1 MASPSFPEPPTRIP
15 PTPLDEVDR
24 RVERLAARKDAW
36 VATDIPARIR
46 YLRSVIDGVSE
57 VAKGWVAD
65 GSLNKGFSPDHVLA
79 GEEWLAGPVT
89 TIRNARLYM
98 DALAQGGRPKVPAI
112 ERRADG
118 RVVAKVFPAD
128 LRDRLMFAGLSGEV
142 WMMPGKEADQGA
154 IYRSNTSREG
164 KVGLVLGA
172 GNVGSIAPMDALYK
186 LFVDNE
192 VVVVKM
198 NPVNAHVGPY
208 LERAFRSL
216 IDDGFMAVVYGG
228 AEVGAHLANHPQI
241 DTLHVTG
248 SDRTYDA
255 IVWGADPSE
264 AARRKAANEPLNR
277 RPFTA
282 ELGCVTPVLVVPGDW
297 SASDLDYQARNIVG
311 MVTQNASFNCNAA
324 KVMVLDASWPLRER
338 FIERVQHHMSVA
350 APRKAYYPGARDR
363 WQRFIDSYPQAKVLG
378 QDGEGIVPWT
388 YIPSVPPVQGEYA
401 LNNEAF
407 CGVLAETS
415 IEGGGPQDFMERATR
430 FANEQCWGTLS
441 CMIIAD
447 NAAQR
452 KHAEAFDAMVRD
464 LRYGGIAINCWAG
477 LIYGLVVTT
486 WGAFPG
492 HPPHDIRSGA
502 GVVHNSYLFDHP
514 ERSVLRAPFRM
525 NPTPVWFSDHKN
537 LRALGEAML
546 GMEGSPSWTGLIKV
560 AARALPG

>member
-1 MASPSFPEPPTRIP
+1 MSSPSFPEPPTQIP
-15 PTPLDEVDR
+15 PTSAEEVER
-24 RVERLAARKDAW
+24 IVERLASRKAAW
-36 VATDIPARIR
+36 VATDIPKRIE
-46 YLRSVIDGVSE
+46 YLRSVIEGVAT
-57 VAKGWVAD
+57 VARDWVAD
-65 GSLNKGFSPDHVLA
+65 GSRNKGFSPDDVLA

-89 TIRNARLYM
+89 TIRNARLFM
-98 DALAQGGRPKVPAI
+98 EALAANGQPKVPHI
-112 ERRADG
+112 ERGPDG
-118 RVVAKVFPAD
+118 RLIAKVFPAD
-128 LRDRLMFAGLSGEV
+128 LRDRLMFAGLSGEI
-142 WMMPGKEADQGA
+142 WLEPGKEATQGA
-154 IYRSNTSREG
+154 IYREKNKGEG

-172 GNVGSIAPMDALYK
+172 GNVGSIAPMDALTK
-186 LFVDNE
+186 LFAENE
-192 VVVVKM
+192 VVIVKM
-198 NPVNAHVGPY
+198 NPVNAHVGPH
-208 LERAFRSL
+208 LERAFKAL
-216 IDDGFMAVVYGG
+216 IDDGFMAIVYGG
-228 AEVGAHLANHPQI
+228 ADVGAQLANHPKV

-248 SDRTYDA
+248 SDKTYDA
-255 IVWGADPSE
+255 IVWGRDPAE
-264 AARRKAANEPLNR
+264 AARRKAANEPLNT

-297 SASDLDYQARNIVG
+297 SSSDLDFHARNIVG

-363 WQRFIDSYPQAKVLG
+363 WQRFIDNYPQSKVLG

-415 IEGGGPQDFMERATR
+415 IEGGGPAGFMEKATR

-441 CMIIAD
+441 IMVIAD
-447 NAAQR
+447 NEAQR
-452 KHAEAFDAMVRD
+452 KHEDAFNAMIRD

-492 HPPHDIRSGA
+492 HPPTDIRSGA
-502 GVVHNSYLFDHP
+502 GTVHNSYLLDHP

-525 NPTPVWFSDHKN
+525 NPTPVWFADHKN

-546 GMEGSPSWTGLIKV
+546 GMERSPSWMGLIKV
-560 AARALPG
+560 ATRALPG